1 LSGYVITLTGEE
13 AQDVYKIESSA
24 IAALIA

>member
-1 LSGYVITLTGEE
+1 MSGYVITLTGEE
-13 AQDVYKIESSA
+13 KLDVLKIEASA